1 MADDKRSRDKQA
13 HDQERRQ
20 RERALEEHLERTG
33 EPEPPVPDEDIA
45 DIGKEL
51 DGLDYPATGA
61 EVVESVGDKLVE
73 SVAGDYRVEELVP
86 GTEGAEFESPSEVRE
101 RIQRP
106 TVAEAM
112 KRVAEASETVQ
123 HTEFGESQRE
133 VYEKTFRELKTI
145 DAEDED
151 EGVQAISDWVVEQ
164 IREKER
170 IPGSRDVRRQA
181 AKFCRANGYSVR
193 NDEWLGI

>member
-1 MADDKRSRDKQA
+1 MADDKKSRDKQA

-20 RERALEEHLERTG
+20 RERALEEQLERMG
-33 EPEPPVPDEDIA
+33 EPEPPIPDENIA
-45 DIGKEL
+45 DIEKEL
-51 DGLDYPATGA
+51 GGLEYPATGA
-61 EVVESVGDKLVE
+61 EVVESVGGHVIE
-73 SVAGDYRVEELVP
+73 SVTEDYRVEELVP
-86 GTEGAEFESPSEVRE
+86 DTEEEKFGSPSEVRE

-112 KRVAEASETVQ
+112 KRVVEASETVQ
-123 HTEFGESQRE
+123 HTGFGESQRE
-133 VYEKTFRELKTI
+133 ADEKTFRELKTI

-151 EGVQAISDWVVEQ
+151 EGVQAIADWIVEK
-164 IREKER
+164 IREKEKL
-170 IPGSRDVRRQA
+170 PESRDVRRQA